1 MCRLG
6 KCQKVCRQAPRDE
19 CVQRIERSLEGV
31 DGAVEVL
38 QPQALL
44 PVLLLLVAGNQLSK
58 TLVVGFQLL
67 ALFLLFI
74 DLLLLLLEALGQL
87 LVGVDEGGDARRDLN
102 LSGGLL

>member
-44 PVLLLLVAGNQLSK
+44 PVLLLVAGNQLSK

-74 DLLLLLLEALGQL
+74 DLLLLQLEALGQL

>member
-1 MCRLG
+1 MPETGRFMVQLW
-6 KCQKVCRQAPRDE
+6 E

-38 QPQALL
+38 QLQALL
-44 PVLLLLVAGNQLSK
+44 PVLLLVAGNQLSK

-74 DLLLLLLEALGQL
+74 DLLLLQLEALGQL